1 MTHTPQDDDQRGSAT
16 PSPDPA
22 IRTGG
27 AAAGNGE
34 NTPQPQRKSELL
46 VVTGMSGAGRST
58 AANALEDQGWYVV
71 DNLPPQMLQTLAD
84 LVARTPEA
92 IPRLAVVIDVRGKAL
107 FNDMKETLAALETS
121 GVDFSVLFLE
131 ASDEVLVAR
140 YEHQR
145 RPHPLQAGG
154 RILDGIGAERDLL
167 RDLRESADIV
177 LDTSSYNV
185 HALSKAVADLYTT
198 DGPVVLRLTVMSFG
212 FKYGVPADANYVADV
227 RFIPNPHW
235 VPALRPRT
243 GKDIEVRDYVFKSEG
258 AQSFVE
264 RFTSMLEPVFEGYR
278 AENKHY
284 ATIAIGC
291 TGGKHR
297 SVAVTEEVARR
308 LSKLPRVTVN
318 VEHRDIGR
326 E

>member
-1 MTHTPQDDDQRGSAT
+1 MT
-16 PSPDPA
+16 
-22 IRTGG
+22 
-27 AAAGNGE
+27 E
-34 NTPQPQRKSELL
+34 NTHSTPGQDQARPERPRTAELL
-46 VVTGMSGAGRST
+46 VVTGLSGAGRST

-84 LVARTPEA
+84 VVSRSPEA

-107 FNDMKETLAALETS
+107 FDDMQDTLSALEAN
-121 GVDFSVLFLE
+121 GVEFSILFLE

-154 RILDGIGAERDLL
+154 RIMDGIAAERRLL
-167 RDLRESADIV
+167 SALRESADVV
-177 LDTSSYNV
+177 LDTSSFNV
-185 HALSKAVADLYTT
+185 HGLSKAVADLYSTN
-198 DGPVVLRLTVMSFG
+198 GPVVLRLTVMSFG

-243 GKDIEVRDYVFKSEG
+243 GRDKEVRDYVFQGDG
-258 AQSFVE
+258 ARMFVE

-278 AENKHY
+278 TENKHY

-297 SVAVTEEVARR
+297 SVAMTEEVAKR
-308 LSKLPRVTVN
+308 LSKLPRVVVN
-318 VEHRDIGR
+318 VEHRDVGR